1 MKIKAAVTMEQGQ
14 PIQFKE
20 VELSDP
26 KDTEVQVRMVASGV
40 CHTDHAGRDHALTP
54 YPVILGHE
62 GAGVV
67 EAIGDRVK
75 EFEVGDHVVMSYAHC
90 GHCSHCLSGYPTTCL
105 NFNELNFGGHTE
117 EGGHYHELEGEPVS
131 LFFGQSSFATHAN
144 VEEKNLVK
152 VPKDFDL
159 VKLAPLG
166 CGIQTGAG
174 TVLNAFDVK
183 LGDSIVILGVGAV
196 GLSAIM
202 AAKIAGYKHIIAVNR
217 NDDKLEM
224 AEHFGATDLINN
236 KKNPDIAKQVKE
248 ITGGGA
254 KYAIDTTGNTDIIV
268 QGLHSLQ
275 PRGEMAVVG
284 MNLDFQMDMQNDL
297 MAEGKTMRG
306 VIEGDSIPKI
316 FIPELIDYYRQ
327 GKFPFDDMI
336 TVFDF
341 EDLQKAFE
349 ERSIK
354 PVVKIS

>member
-1 MKIKAAVTMEQGQ
+1 MWYSNRGWN
-14 PIQFKE
+14 
-20 VELSDP
+20 S
-26 KDTEVQVRMVASGV
+26 
-40 CHTDHAGRDHALTP
+40 
-54 YPVILGHE
+54 
-62 GAGVV
+62 
-67 EAIGDRVK
+67 
-75 EFEVGDHVVMSYAHC
+75 FES
-90 GHCSHCLSGYPTTCL
+90 
-105 NFNELNFGGHTE
+105 
-117 EGGHYHELEGEPVS
+117 
-131 LFFGQSSFATHAN
+131 
-144 VEEKNLVK
+144 
-152 VPKDFDL
+152 
-159 VKLAPLG
+159 
-166 CGIQTGAG
+166 
-174 TVLNAFDVK
+174 FDVK

-196 GLSAIM
+196 GLSASM

-275 PRGEMAVVG
+275 PRGELAVVG

-306 VIEGDSIPKI
+306 VIEGDSIPKV

-336 TVFDF
+336 TVFEF

-354 PVVKIS
+354 PVVKISSLTI